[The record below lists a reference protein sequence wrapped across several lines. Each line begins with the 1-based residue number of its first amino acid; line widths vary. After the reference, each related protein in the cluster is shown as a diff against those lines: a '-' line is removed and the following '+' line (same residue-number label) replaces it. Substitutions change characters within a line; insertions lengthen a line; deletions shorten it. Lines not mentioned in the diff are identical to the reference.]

1 MGHLPYYFA
10 KSNLVLI
17 YRTMATGEARH
28 SCLTVERQTIIFLS
42 ILATISVYCVIL
54 LTNRSVTAYAFPICN
69 TDLWILCQADFHLIY
84 LGRSISKLDRWRH

>member
-69 TDLWILCQADFHLIY
+69 LADFHLIY